1 MTCRVRATD
10 NGKQLKL
17 AAEVKVDADMAAL
30 PKEHIFWDDAA
41 DGSDNGDDEEE
52 ENAVG
57 RAAS

>member
-41 DGSDNGDDEEE
+41 ASTDNTDDEEE
-52 ENAVG
+52 G